1 MHGFWLLVHFV
12 GFTLWLGGGLATMIA
27 GVTAKRFAPAERL
40 AVYRVTGRIQRLLIA
55 PGSLFVVISG
65 VVLIMPLVAGG
76 GGLTPRLHVMVT
88 AGFLGALVS
97 LFFSFPTATRMAQLT
112 VDARGELPEAF
123 AGLRKRQAIVATI
136 AGALGIVALI
146 AGTVVR

>member
-1 MHGFWLLVHFV
+1 MRGFWLLVHFV

-65 VVLIMPLVAGG
+65 VVLIMPLVTGG
-76 GGLTPRLHVMVT
+76 GG
-88 AGFLGALVS
+88 GA
-97 LFFSFPTATRMAQLT
+97 
-112 VDARGELPEAF
+112 
-123 AGLRKRQAIVATI
+123 
-136 AGALGIVALI
+136 
-146 AGTVVR
+146 